1 MQNLF
6 KDSKNIV
13 VKNMSCNQKKS
24 IKDCVIELSSCKK
37 LLAESQTEFKVL
49 NKDYIEL
56 VKKHNVILK
65 EIESLRKENQRLR
78 KIVYE
83 GKDNY

>member
-1 MQNLF
+1 
-6 KDSKNIV
+6 
-13 VKNMSCNQKKS
+13 MSCNHNKS
-24 IKDCVIELSSCKK
+24 LKDCVIELSSCKK
-37 LLAESQTEFKVL
+37 LLVESQAEFKVL